1 MVRAGPREPPPV
13 PPEPG
18 KTDPIPPE
26 MPQPGGPGQ
35 EDVPPP
41 PPHPTGP
48 PAPVALRR
56 WSGMQ
61 CADESVTWLLLQ
73 RLSEVRAPDMIIAFN
88 SGECRHHEP

>member
-1 MVRAGPREPPPV
+1 MIERTGPPREPPLV

-26 MPQPGGPGQ
+26 MPQPGIPVP

-48 PAPVALRR
+48 PAPVA
-56 WSGMQ
+56 
-61 CADESVTWLLLQ
+61 
-73 RLSEVRAPDMIIAFN
+73 
-88 SGECRHHEP
+88 